1 MSKIKGY
8 KKVRIGLENAL
19 KKKIPQNAERAA
31 HVAGSIIGGYASLMT
46 PVDTS
51 NLINSQYRTVKKEG
65 KRVVAAI
72 GYTAKYAAA
81 VHNAPGTLKG
91 KPRAHFG
98 KTSNRSEFGPV
109 IPRAFGGGTGR
120 GNYWDPDAEPRFL
133 EKAATENMDEINEA
147 VMKAM
152 KL

>member
-1 MSKIKGY
+1 MSRIKGY
-8 KKVRIGLENAL
+8 KKVRVALEDAL

-51 NLINSQYRTVKKEG
+51 NLINSQYRTVTKEG

-81 VHNAPGTLKG
+81 VHNAKGTLKG
-91 KPRAHFG
+91 KPR
-98 KTSNRSEFGPV
+98 R
-109 IPRAFGGGTGR
+109 TGR
-120 GNYWDPDAEPRFL
+120 GDYWDPDAEPGFL
-133 EKAATENMDEINEA
+133 EKAAIENMDEINAA

>member
-19 KKKIPQNAERAA
+19 NKKIPQNAERAA

-51 NLINSQYRTVKKEG
+51 NLINSQYRTVTKEG

-91 KPRAHFG
+91 KPR
-98 KTSNRSEFGPV
+98 R
-109 IPRAFGGGTGR
+109 TGR
-120 GNYWDPDAEPRFL
+120 GSYWDPDAEPKFL
-133 EKAATENMDEINEA
+133 EKAATENMNEINAA